1 MSDIRNRLN
10 KYINNT
16 SNNNIR
22 NRLNNYINSSNQE
35 INFNEEK
42 EDKSLL
48 KTASAGLQYLGQGVI
63 KGLEGVF
70 VDTPLIIAA
79 GTKKLFGDE
88 EGAKG
93 LMEASDVSLTNMLI
107 NKAAGKES
115 NPYKNNN
122 QNLWN
127 KEVDKNSYIKEDNL
141 GGKIISG
148 VGEML
153 PTIAI
158 GGSLAGGL
166 KAKQIGSNVLLG
178 TGAFSSGT
186 NEAYR
191 ESGNLG
197 KSMLYGLGNAGTE
210 ILTEKISG
218 GIPGLKQIG
227 GTTKKEIAK
236 NYLKSALGEGVEEV
250 ISSLVNPVLQ
260 TTYKGSEALNQYGT
274 SDYWKG
280 VLESGIVGSAVGG
293 ILDAPNTISNVKN
306 TSNTNITQNTP
317 KTVYDLVQQ
326 EQNSQNSVNLPIVD
340 NSGNRVNSNINVRND
355 YKSSSFDDD
364 MRKFESGNYTTNDM
378 LTILDNIPEYFYNL
392 GYNTDSPLV
401 INMKKLQAIMS
412 DKKVVKEGLNQHG
425 ITREIIEQLPYAIS
439 NPLNVIKNPN
449 YRNRFVIVT
458 ELSDKYGDIVIVP
471 IEIDVNG
478 KQNRI
483 VSIYGKEQYDGND
496 NPNIKGY
503 MEQNIKNIVYDI
515 DNDIQKKSRP
525 LDAPIALRDNSF
537 NNNISQ
543 SNNNVKS
550 DISIKQSMQNQSNNT
565 QKIPTQEDIKKMEL
579 KDTNL
584 PTRKTLNPTEISNLT
599 KEDANTTP
607 ILPNVNVSTGNGKS
621 KFASNIKNKTNML
634 NEDSKNAILSDND
647 VNYYREVTN
656 EESLNQAFERLNTN
670 GKSEVERWFRQDS
683 ENANSTDVA
692 EGWIL
697 LKQYQDQIS
706 KATDL
711 NAKNELNRSM
721 VQVAKKLRDMGTK
734 AGQTVQAFNI
744 LNRLTPEGMVYYA
757 QSELDEAFQ
766 HMVKN
771 KSQNWI
777 NKYKSDFE
785 LTPQET
791 QFILDT
797 MKEVSQMQDGYDKRV
812 KLAEIQKLMTD
823 KLPPQKGAGIKA
835 WMRISMLF
843 NPKTQVRNVV
853 GNALIAPVNSFS
865 DLIGSVVDKRLAQ
878 STNVRTTG
886 TTSLKNYG
894 KGFKKGLF
902 ESYNDFKKG
911 INTRNIEGNR
921 FEISQGRSFNN
932 KTKIGNALNRV
943 DNLLS
948 FMLDAGDRGFYEAS
962 FVNSINNQMVLNNTV
977 EVTQDMIDIATS
989 EALQRTWQ
997 DNNNYTRFVMN
1008 IRKMMNAGKEYGLGD
1023 ILIPFA
1029 KTPANL
1035 TKAIVDYSPV
1045 GLINSINKG
1054 IRFKR
1059 SLTNG
1064 QFTPQLQHDF
1074 VQTLGKATAGTMLY
1088 VLGYALAK
1096 AGITSGESDDD
1107 KDVSNFLKNTL
1118 GINSYS
1124 IKIGDKS
1131 FAYDWAQPLA
1141 APLAITANI
1150 VQKDKENQSLV
1161 ENIISSLDTAGS
1173 ILLEQSFMDSLN
1185 TVFNN
1190 NDGVVT
1196 GLQEALLEL
1205 PSRAIPT
1212 VFKQI
1217 ADMVDGT
1224 QRTSFEYNK
1233 PLETAINKVKAKIP
1247 FLSQTL
1253 SPSVDTLGRDIQKYG
1268 GNNNIFNVFFNP
1280 ANVSTENISES
1291 ASEIYR
1297 LYKETG
1303 DKTIMPRV
1311 APYYINQD
1319 GSKITLSASE
1329 KAEYQSISGQ
1339 IIEDNVKDL
1348 LDNDIYNAM
1357 NDENKTE
1364 IINKIVNFSY
1374 NKAREEVLNIPMS
1387 DEYNKINMYINDGG
1401 TPSDYYINKE
1411 EIDYSYENPSKYS
1424 TITQITT
1431 YAKYQNYNVAIKDIK
1446 EQYEDSNQ
1454 RKYSVINY
1462 VNGLNLSVPQKAM
1475 LIKLNYSSFKD
1486 YDNQIIEYIN
1496 SQNMTIAEKTTI
1508 LEQLG
1513 FTVRNGRVYS

>member
-1431 YAKYQNYNVAIKDIK
+1431 YAKYQNYNDAIKDIK